1 MPASGGGA
9 HDEGRWEHVMING
22 IWEFAHPGAMALG
35 VGLAVLLGAI
45 SVEALALWNA
55 THQHS

>member
-1 MPASGGGA
+1 
-9 HDEGRWEHVMING
+9 MING